1 MNHQQNCAGRNGAHR
16 YPSFFPFRRV
26 VALGNAERITENESS
41 RLKADIVFA
50 EIPLILM
57 LIPLEAHD
65 QRPSFPV

>member
-1 MNHQQNCAGRNGAHR
+1 MAPIVIHR

-26 VALGNAERITENESS
+26 VALRDGEWIVEDESS
-41 RLKADIVFA
+41 RLKADIVFV

-65 QRPSFPV
+65 QRTFFPV